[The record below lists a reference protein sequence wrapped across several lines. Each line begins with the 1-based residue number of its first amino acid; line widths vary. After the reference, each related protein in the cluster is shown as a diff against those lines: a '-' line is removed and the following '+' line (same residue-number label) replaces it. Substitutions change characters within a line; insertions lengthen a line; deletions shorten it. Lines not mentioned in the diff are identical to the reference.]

1 MEEILNNAFDGF
13 TVEELDS
20 ICPVHVTSELNS
32 ETFER
37 IRNQV
42 IARINAAAKTTSEI
56 HEVPQPDTPSRKIK
70 LIRTLLIAAIVV
82 IFAAVS
88 ALAISL
94 SGGRFLASLFGRD
107 NYNIV
112 EEYVMADIAQ
122 VSDGKYNL
130 TLESA
135 LSDGHY
141 HFVVFS
147 VASVD
152 GSSIGDWFPDVEF
165 DFTLESP
172 SRIKPGFQLERLDTD
187 DSSDNCAFFIALIR
201 SSQSAI
207 RSMQM
212 NVSWLYA
219 FDGSL
224 EDIPVALSV
233 KADFVSC
240 PLVTGGDSDS
250 IFRNIELSPFGLW
263 IDVFE
268 AWEDDDSLSEGLPIY
283 DIYLRYEDGKQIG
296 AKAEQFADAEYLEGI
311 GWGGVQLPNG
321 THQSYISIR
330 FAQFVDSS
338 KVKAIVINGQEYSL
352 SMEDK

>member
-1 MEEILNNAFDGF
+1 MEQILNNAFDGL

-20 ICPVHVTSELNS
+20 ICPVQITSELS
-32 ETFER
+32 TETFER

-42 IARINAAAKTTSEI
+42 MAQISTAAKTTAEI
-56 HEVPQPDTPSRKIK
+56 REALRHDAPSGRIK
-70 LIRTLLIAAIVV
+70 LTRTLIIAAIVV
-82 IFAAVS
+82 VLAAVS
-88 ALAISL
+88 VLAISL

-107 NYNIV
+107 NYSIV
-112 EEYVMADIAQ
+112 EEYVMSDIAQ
-122 VSDGKYNL
+122 VSDGKYSL

-141 HFVVFS
+141 NYAVFS
-147 VASVD
+147 VKSVD
-152 GSSIGDWFPDVEF
+152 GSSLGNRFPDVEF
-165 DFTLESP
+165 DFTLENP

-187 DSSDNCAFFIALIR
+187 DSSDNCAYFVALIH
-201 SSQSAI
+201 SSQSTI

-212 NVSWLYA
+212 NVSRMYSLN
-219 FDGSL
+219 GSL

-240 PLVTGGDSDS
+240 PLATGGDSES
-250 IFRNIELSPFGLW
+250 IFHNIELSPFGLW

-296 AKAEQFADAEYLEGI
+296 ATTKQFADVEYLEGI

-330 FAQFVDSS
+330 FAQFIDSS
-338 KVKAIVINGQEYSL
+338 KVKAIIINGQEFLL

>member
-1 MEEILNNAFDGF
+1 MERILNNAFDGF
-13 TVEELDS
+13 TVEELNTV
-20 ICPVHVTSELNS
+20 CPVHITSELS
-32 ETFER
+32 PEAFER

-42 IARINAAAKTTSEI
+42 ISRMGAAAKTTSRIREA
-56 HEVPQPDTPSRKIK
+56 PRPDTPSGKTK
-70 LIRTLLIAAIVV
+70 FTRTLLIAAIVV

-88 ALAISL
+88 VLAISL

-112 EEYVMADIAQ
+112 EEYVMSDLAQ

-130 TLESA
+130 ALESA

-152 GSSIGDWFPDVEF
+152 GSSIGDRFPDVEF
-165 DFTLESP
+165 DFTLETP
-172 SRIKPGFQLERLDTD
+172 SRIKPGFQLERLDTE
-187 DSSDNCAFFIALIR
+187 DSSDNCAYFIALIR
-201 SSQSAI
+201 SGQSTI

-212 NVSWLYA
+212 NVSRLYA

-224 EDIPVALSV
+224 EDIPLTLSV
-233 KADFVSC
+233 NADFVSC
-240 PLVTGGDSDS
+240 PLATGGDSES
-250 IFRNIELSPFGLW
+250 IFRKIELSPFGLW

-268 AWEDDDSLSEGLPIY
+268 AWEDDDSLSAGLPIY

-296 AKAEQFADAEYLEGI
+296 AAAEQFADTEYLEDI
-311 GWGGVQLPNG
+311 GWNGAQLPNG

-330 FAQFVDSS
+330 FAQFVDIS
-338 KVKAIVINGQEYSL
+338 KVKAIVINGQEYLL
-352 SMEDK
+352 SMEEK